1 MSTDRRACQREGRV
15 IVSALRR
22 MSSLPSISFIVLG
35 GLAIAACGGGG
46 GGLGE
51 GLGGGSERTEGAV
64 SSSEDGAKSGPSKTK
79 RKRGKKGGRN
89 AEKAADAQGGGDQ
102 AVTAE
107 ILERLAKE
115 HELPESV
122 FIETDENRDPFRSFL
137 TVFAVQALPEE
148 EFVPR
153 PPVVLE
159 DVSLD
164 ELRLIA
170 IVSGEGGNPR
180 AMLVDPDGKGWV
192 VRRGDY
198 VGRGER
204 VRLGPGQPERIIN
217 WRVVRVRPDRVIL
230 VREDPVQAGPP
241 VTRVIRLYPE
251 EETEG

>member
-1 MSTDRRACQREGRV
+1 
-15 IVSALRR
+15 
-22 MSSLPSISFIVLG
+22 MSSLPSISVVVFGCLTVV
-35 GLAIAACGGGG
+35 ACGGGSLAD
-46 GGLGE
+46 GLGD
-51 GLGGGSERTEGAV
+51 SNRTEGAV
-64 SSSEDGAKSGPSKTK
+64 TASEGEAEGSGTKAEQINPAASAPGAGE
-79 RKRGKKGGRN
+79 KGQG
-89 AEKAADAQGGGDQ
+89 AEALS
-102 AVTAE
+102 AE
-107 ILERLAKE
+107 LLEALAKE
-115 HELPESV
+115 RELPESV

-137 TVFAVQALPEE
+137 AVFAVQALPEE

-159 DVSLD
+159 NVGLD
-164 ELRLIA
+164 DLRLIA

-180 AMLVDPDGKGWV
+180 AMLVDPEGKGWV

-204 VRLGPGQPERIIN
+204 IRLGPGQPERIIN

>member
-1 MSTDRRACQREGRV
+1 MSTDRRASQREGRV
-15 IVSALRR
+15 IVSAVRR
-22 MSSLPSISFIVLG
+22 MSSLPSISFVVLG
-35 GLAIAACGGGG
+35 ALLVSGCGGGS
-46 GGLGE
+46 LGE
-51 GLGGGSERTEGAV
+51 GLRGGSERTESAV
-64 SSSEDGAKSGPSKTK
+64 TSSEGEAQAGPAKTGA
-79 RKRGKKGGRN
+79 
-89 AEKAADAQGGGDQ
+89 
-102 AVTAE
+102 AVTPPRGQPSQGEQPLSAE

-115 HELPESV
+115 RELPESV

-159 DVSLD
+159 SVSLD

-180 AMLVDPDGKGWV
+180 AMLVDPEGKGWV

-204 VRLGPGQPERIIN
+204 VRLGAGQPERIIN

-230 VREDPVQAGPP
+230 VREDPMQDGPP

>member
-1 MSTDRRACQREGRV
+1 MSTDRRALQREGRV
-15 IVSALRR
+15 IVSAVRR
-22 MSSLPSISFIVLG
+22 MSSLPSIWFLVLG
-35 GLAIAACGGGG
+35 GLAIAACGS
-46 GGLGE
+46 GGLGD
-51 GLGGGSERTEGAV
+51 GIGSGSDRTEGAV
-64 SSSEDGAKSGPSKTK
+64 SSGEGEGSGATSKAK
-79 RKRGKKGGRN
+79 RSKRGKKGG
-89 AEKAADAQGGGDQ
+89 AAATEAASQGESAKALS
-102 AVTAE
+102 AE
-107 ILERLAKE
+107 ILERLSKE
-115 HELPESV
+115 RELPESV

-159 DVSLD
+159 EVSLD

-180 AMLVDPDGKGWV
+180 AMLVDPEGKGWV

-251 EETEG
+251 EEEG